1 MGGGLNNQ
9 LQNRKNVMN
18 VNTSVNGSRSESD
31 IKAGIKKRAAQLV
44 VQILVIGALLFVSS
58 GRLDWVMAWVY
69 IGIYV
74 VGIAINSA
82 ILLQRN
88 PELIAER
95 AEMGAG
101 TKRWDKTIATLYVLM
116 SSIGTLLI
124 AGLDVRFGW
133 SPEMPLT
140 IRVIGLVAMA
150 TGFALAS
157 WAMLSNAFFAGT
169 VRIQDE
175 RGHVVATGGPYR
187 FVRHPGYVG
196 WLLAG
201 IATPLMLGSV
211 WALIPAGMAT
221 ILLIVRTAL
230 EDQTLR
236 EELDGYYDY
245 TRQVRYRLV
254 PGIW

>member
-1 MGGGLNNQ
+1 
-9 LQNRKNVMN
+9 MN
-18 VNTSVNGSRSESD
+18 ANASVKRSRSESD
-31 IKAGIKKRAAQLV
+31 IRAGITKRAVQLI
-44 VQILVIGALLFVSS
+44 VQILIMGALLFISS

-74 VGIAINSA
+74 VGIATNSV
-82 ILLQRN
+82 ILLRRN

-101 TKRWDKTIATLYVLM
+101 TKGWDKIIATLYILM

-124 AGLDVRFGW
+124 AGLDVRFAW
-133 SPEMPLT
+133 SPDMPLT
-140 IRVIGLVAMA
+140 VRVVGLVA
-150 TGFALAS
+150 TVLGFALAS

-169 VRIQDE
+169 VRIQAE

-187 FVRHPGYVG
+187 FVRHPGYAG

-236 EELDGYYDY
+236 EELDGYHDY
-245 TRQVRYRLV
+245 TQHVHYRLV